1 MALFYYK
8 YNNYNNRRLKK
19 EETLQGYAPYLVYS
33 EVQPNFNIGDGV
45 TTQICGGREG
55 NPYYSDA
62 DYVIYSADGLEITSR
77 WFIMESH
84 YNRGGQYI
92 LNLYRDIVADFYNE
106 IINADTF
113 IEKATL
119 PDSSPLIF
127 NKENIGVNQIKKHEE
142 LIKDESGCAWIVGY
156 VDRKYEGGKVELT
169 SPEVVP
175 DITVDDL
182 EQWEYY
188 KYTSSSLLKER
199 CYGYIANDSF
209 DFEVIIQAGGNSL
222 YKVVKDWSLKID
234 MTDRATFL
242 PATTFVTT
250 GGKLNEFVA
259 NKKDIVNQTVNQYKN
274 LYYTTVLKPTDYEDI
289 KALNGKFI
297 YDKASQKYFKITTEY
312 GVEDQTKP
320 ISEDKQGEYLYTWLR
335 GQFADIHAAG
345 SGNPSYRLNVSYS
358 YVTIKLQAITG
369 TIATHVITMPAPAN
383 RLHCKDAPFDMFCIP
398 FGDNIGISNSINP
411 LETPVE
417 TNSTGYLALSQSLAQ
432 QLGVNLYDLQLLPFC
447 PATGLNYYKT
457 ADGKK
462 YIDLNT
468 GNSQRYTF
476 ATTSDYKNYMP
487 LIWCTASSGNLTTAT
502 YCGPRGYRNTKL
514 NNECNIYRIVS
525 GNYSATFEY
534 NPEKFMTNSSGTF
547 TGLNVDFTYL
557 PYQPF
562 IRIAPKFTGLY
573 GSEFHD
579 ARGLILSGDFSLMYL
594 SDAWV
599 NYQTQNKNYQ
609 QIFNREIQSMEF
621 QNNIANQQN
630 IWSVA
635 AGTVSGAVSGAIAGS
650 FGGVGGAIAG
660 GVGGAA
666 MAGFAGYQDIKNT
679 KALQAEAIDY
689 KKDLFGYNLG
699 NIKALPNSI
708 AKSTAYNIIN
718 KIFPIIEFYTCT
730 PEERRIVANKIAW
743 NGMTVMAIGKI
754 RDYIGNTWK
763 CDEKDNGINVTDKGY
778 IKGQIIRLES
788 NGIDDAHLQATII
801 EEINKGWYMK

>member
-62 DYVIYSADGLEITSR
+62 DYVIYSEDGLKITSR

-142 LIKDESGCAWIVGY
+142 LIQDESGCAWIVGY

-175 DITVDDL
+175 DITVNDL

-222 YKVVKDWSLKID
+222 YKVVKDWSLKVD

-312 GVEDQTKP
+312 GVEDQSKP
-320 ISEDKQGEYLYTWLR
+320 ITEDKQGEYLYTWLR

-398 FGDNIGISNSINP
+398 FGDNIGISNSVNP
-411 LETPVE
+411 
-417 TNSTGYLALSQSLAQ
+417 
-432 QLGVNLYDLQLLPFC
+432 
-447 PATGLNYYKT
+447 
-457 ADGKK
+457 
-462 YIDLNT
+462 
-468 GNSQRYTF
+468 
-476 ATTSDYKNYMP
+476 
-487 LIWCTASSGNLTTAT
+487 
-502 YCGPRGYRNTKL
+502 
-514 NNECNIYRIVS
+514 
-525 GNYSATFEY
+525 
-534 NPEKFMTNSSGTF
+534 
-547 TGLNVDFTYL
+547 
-557 PYQPF
+557 
-562 IRIAPKFTGLY
+562 
-573 GSEFHD
+573 
-579 ARGLILSGDFSLMYL
+579 
-594 SDAWV
+594 
-599 NYQTQNKNYQ
+599 
-609 QIFNREIQSMEF
+609 
-621 QNNIANQQN
+621 
-630 IWSVA
+630 
-635 AGTVSGAVSGAIAGS
+635 
-650 FGGVGGAIAG
+650 
-660 GVGGAA
+660 
-666 MAGFAGYQDIKNT
+666 
-679 KALQAEAIDY
+679 
-689 KKDLFGYNLG
+689 
-699 NIKALPNSI
+699 
-708 AKSTAYNIIN
+708 
-718 KIFPIIEFYTCT
+718 
-730 PEERRIVANKIAW
+730 
-743 NGMTVMAIGKI
+743 
-754 RDYIGNTWK
+754 
-763 CDEKDNGINVTDKGY
+763 
-778 IKGQIIRLES
+778 
-788 NGIDDAHLQATII
+788 
-801 EEINKGWYMK
+801 

>member
-1 MALFYYK
+1 MLGTIYFLK
-8 YNNYNNRRLKK
+8 FNNYYNRTIKLPDKHK
-19 EETLQGYAPYLVYS
+19 VTDFSSYIVGQLQNV
-33 EVQPNFNIGDGV
+33 NFNPNDGV
-45 TTQICGGREG
+45 FTKVDQLIERPE
-55 NPYYSDA
+55 A
-62 DYVIYSADGLEITSR
+62 DYVIYTEDNENIISKWFLMDSTRLTSGFWQCSLQRDLIAD
-77 WFIMESH
+77 H
-84 YNRGGQYI
+84 YQEV
-92 LNLYRDIVADFYNE
+92 L
-106 IINADTF
+106 NADTF

-119 PDSSPLIF
+119 LDSSPLIF
-127 NKENIGVNQIKKHEE
+127 NKENIGVNQIKTSEE

-188 KYTSSSLLKER
+188 KYTTASLLKER

-222 YKVVKDWSLKID
+222 YKVVKDWSLKVD

-250 GGKLNEFVA
+250 GGKLNDFVA
-259 NKKDIVNQTVNQYKN
+259 NKKDIINQTVNQYKN
-274 LYYTTVLKPTDYEDI
+274 LYYTTVTKPGDYNAI

-312 GVEDQTKP
+312 GVEDQSKP
-320 ISEDKQGEYLYTWLR
+320 INADKQGEYLYTWLR

-345 SGNPSYRLNVSYS
+345 SGNPSYRLNVSYR
-358 YVTIKLQAITG
+358 YITIKLQAITG

-398 FGDNIGISNSINP
+398 FGDNIGISNSVNP
-411 LETPVE
+411 LETPVD

-432 QLGVNLYDLQLLPFC
+432 QLGANLYDLQLLPFC
-447 PATGLNYYKT
+447 PATGFNYYKT

-468 GNSQRYTF
+468 GNTQRYTF

-502 YCGPRGYRNTKL
+502 YCGPRGYRNKKVD
-514 NNECNIYRIVS
+514 NECKMYRIVS

-534 NPEKFMTNSSGTF
+534 NPEKFMTNAEGAF

-621 QNNIANQQN
+621 QNNIANQNNRIQA
-630 IWSVA
+630 IVGA
-635 AGTVSGAVSGAIAGS
+635 LSGATTGAMAGAS
-650 FGGVGGAIAG
+650 VGGVAG
-660 GVGGAA
+660 GVIGGVVGGAA
-666 MAGFAGYQDIKNT
+666 SAIGGMQDIKNT

-689 KKDLFGYNLG
+689 KNDLFGYQLG
-699 NIKALPNSI
+699 NVKALPNSI

-718 KIFPIIEFYTCT
+718 KIFPIIEFYDCT
-730 PEERRIVANKIAW
+730 EEERTIVAKKIAW
-743 NGMTVMAIGKI
+743 NGMTVMAIGRI
-754 RDYIGNTWK
+754 SDYISNSWTCKINDNTF
-763 CDEKDNGINVTDKGY
+763 ISDKGY
-778 IKGQIIRLES
+778 IKGQLIRI
-788 NGIDDAHLQATII
+788 NIDDDYHKVTQIADEL
-801 EEINKGWYMK
+801 NKGVYFK